1 MSTLQEI
8 NILLKNYFMDRG
20 FNYVELPLVH
30 DADIFYETSGE
41 TIRKEMFSFSDKS
54 GKEKCLRP
62 DLTVPTCL
70 SFIENQSKNDNAKLC
85 YSGPV
90 FRSLDSL
97 EEQSVELNQ
106 SGVEIIFSGKSL
118 KNKFDKDVEALKLA
132 TETLD
137 KLNISNYQI
146 NIGSLMF
153 FHTFISYLEL
163 PDRWKQRL
171 LRHFF
176 RRSYFD
182 TLLER
187 ISSGVGYDDQKR
199 KDIMKEKF
207 GSDDFENQ
215 NLVEL
220 LQKKESIGLGSR
232 SIEEIAERFSK
243 KSENI
248 VSQNDGEMI
257 VKIIRSF
264 LKLNG
269 KLEEFPEIL
278 RKFVKDSKI
287 VFFDEAIQIMEE
299 FVNEVSA
306 QISSSNIYFNNDF
319 GHSIEFYDGIMFEI
333 FDQSGKHKLIT
344 GGRYDKLLT
353 SLGDQH
359 KLSAIGFATNNN
371 QILELLS

>member
-1 MSTLQEI
+1 M
-8 NILLKNYFMDRG
+8 
-20 FNYVELPLVH
+20 
-30 DADIFYETSGE
+30 
-41 TIRKEMFSFSDKS
+41 
-54 GKEKCLRP
+54 
-62 DLTVPTCL
+62 
-70 SFIENQSKNDNAKLC
+70 
-85 YSGPV
+85 
-90 FRSLDSL
+90 
-97 EEQSVELNQ
+97 
-106 SGVEIIFSGKSL
+106 
-118 KNKFDKDVEALKLA
+118 EALKLA

-137 KLNISNYQI
+137 KLKISNYQI

-153 FHTFISYLEL
+153 LHTFISYLEL

-176 RRSYFD
+176 RRSYFE

-207 GSDDFENQ
+207 GSEDFENQ

-220 LQKKESIGLGSR
+220 LQKKESIDLGSR

-248 VSQNDGEMI
+248 VSQSNGGMI

-269 KLEEFPEIL
+269 NLEESPEIL

-287 VFFDEAIQIMEE
+287 AFFDEAIEIMEE

-333 FDQSGKHKLIT
+333 FDQSGKHKLIS